1 MSETDT
7 LGEQARRNM
16 ASGSPGEHK
25 GDHELREGVALL
37 DGAWYATEPHGDWAW
52 MREHAPAYHDPGC
65 DVWAFTRYEDVRW
78 ASTNPEIFSNHH
90 NIRPKIDHAPMMI
103 SMDDPDHAKRRRLVS
118 KGFTPRRVAANE
130 PRIREICTDLIDRIL
145 ERGECD
151 FVSEVA
157 AWLPLIVIGDMLGVR
172 EEDYEQ
178 LLQWSDLLLESTTGD
193 LDRLEEATRAFTE
206 YSAYQSEVIAERR
219 RCPADDLVSVLVEAE
234 VDGNRL
240 DDESVLWESLLILI
254 GGDETTRH
262 VISGGMLEL
271 LQRPD
276 DLAWLREDPDR
287 LPTAIEEMLR
297 SVSPIKT
304 MSRTITRDVEVA
316 GQRIPAGDEV
326 LLTYPAANRDPEV
339 FEAPDTFDIRRE
351 DNPHLAFGFGP
362 HFCLGAS
369 LARLELKV
377 IFEEVLARLDDIELT
392 KPAHQLRRRPS
403 SFVSGLEELP
413 ISFRR
418 RDG

>member
-1 MSETDT
+1 MSNREA
-7 LGEQARRNM
+7 LGQRGRERM
-16 ASGSPGEHK
+16 AAPEGAEPK
-25 GDHELREGVALL
+25 GTHALREGVALL
-37 DGAWYATEPHGDWAW
+37 DGEWYATEPHADWAW

-65 DVWAFTRYEDVRW
+65 DVWALTRYEDVRRV
-78 ASTNPEIFSNHH
+78 STDPETFSNHD
-90 NIRPKIDHAPMMI
+90 NIRPKIEHAPMMI

-118 KGFTPRRVAANE
+118 RGFTPRRVADNE
-130 PRIREICTDLIDRIL
+130 PRIREICTDLIDRVV

-151 FVSEVA
+151 FVWDVA

-172 EEDYEQ
+172 EEDHEQ
-178 LLQWSDLLLESTTGD
+178 LLRWSDLLLEGTTGD
-193 LDRLEEATRAFTE
+193 VERMQEATQAFGE
-206 YSAYQSEVIAERR
+206 YSAYQAEVIAERW

-234 VDGNRL
+234 VDGDRL

-271 LQRPD
+271 LRRPD
-276 DLAWLREDPDR
+276 DLTWLREHPDR
-287 LPTAIEEMLR
+287 VPTAVEEMLR
-297 SVSPIKT
+297 WVSPIKT
-304 MSRTITRDVEVA
+304 MSRTVTRDVEIA

-339 FEAPDTFDIRRE
+339 FDAPDTFDVRRG
-351 DNPHLAFGFGP
+351 DNPHIAFGFGP

-377 IFEEVLARLDDIELT
+377 LFEEVLARLDDLELT
-392 KPAHQLRRRPS
+392 TPPEQLRRRPS
-403 SFVSGLEELP
+403 SFVSGFEELP
-413 ISFRR
+413 IRFRVR
-418 RDG
+418 